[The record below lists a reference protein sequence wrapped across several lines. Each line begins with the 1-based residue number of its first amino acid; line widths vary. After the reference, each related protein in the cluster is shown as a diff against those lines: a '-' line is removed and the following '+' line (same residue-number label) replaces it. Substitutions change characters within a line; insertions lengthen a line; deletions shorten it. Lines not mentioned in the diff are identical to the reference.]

1 MIRVNLLPERVR
13 AAEALQ
19 RNIVL
24 SGALVAA
31 ALLAATASY
40 VQKRTALKI
49 VQKEIEG
56 VRAEMESPALKN
68 VVQAVVEFTAQ
79 RQALD
84 SEQAVVN
91 GLRQKQ
97 VALLRLMD
105 ILPDV
110 LPPRLWLTD
119 LNATL
124 DKGSYKVV
132 LKGSAY
138 SPQEVAQFFSNL
150 ENHGKFKA
158 VNLDS
163 LPGTSTSQMRANVV
177 TFQISLSFEA

>member
-1 MIRVNLLPERVR
+1 
-13 AAEALQ
+13 
-19 RNIVL
+19 
-24 SGALVAA
+24 
-31 ALLAATASY
+31 
-40 VQKRTALKI
+40 
-49 VQKEIEG
+49 
-56 VRAEMESPALKN
+56 MESPALKN

-97 VALLRLMD
+97 VALVRLMD

-110 LPPRLWLTD
+110 IPPRLWLTD

-132 LKGSAY
+132 LKGSAD